1 MNIAV
6 TGASGQV
13 GRRTAE
19 LLLDAVDPG
28 EVVLVTRSPD
38 ALADLAARGAD
49 VRHGDFSVTGSLP
62 DAFASVDRMLLISTD
77 VVGARVE
84 GHKAAIAAAA
94 AAGVRHIA
102 YTSIPEPVADNPAA
116 VVPDHAATEEALRSS
131 GVAWTFLRN
140 NLYADMQV
148 QAVQRAAAAGRLVT
162 NSGDGGTAYVA
173 RDDCAAAAVGV
184 LTGDGHEGR
193 AYDITGPEALTA
205 HDLAVLAGGVAGGAV
220 EVVAVDDQAYING
233 MVSAG
238 MPEPVALMLASFGA
252 ASRLGYLDT
261 VSTAVRDLTGRQP
274 TALRDLVRGA
284 TS

>member
-1 MNIAV
+1 MTIAV

-19 LLLDAVDPG
+19 RLLDVVDPR
-28 EVVLVTRSPD
+28 EVVLVTRSPH

-49 VRHGDFSVTGSLP
+49 VRHGDFSAPGSLP

-84 GHKAAIAAAA
+84 GHRAAIAAAS

-116 VVPDHAATEEALRSS
+116 VVPDHAATEEALRTS

-140 NLYADMQV
+140 SLYADMQV
-148 QAVQRAAAAGRLVT
+148 QAVQQAAAAGRFVA

-205 HDLAVLAGGVAGGAV
+205 HDLAALAGEIAGGTI
-220 EVVAVDDQAYING
+220 EVVAVDDQAYIDG

-238 MPEPVALMLASFGA
+238 MPTPVAQMLASFGA

-274 TALRDLVRGA
+274 TTLRDLVRGA